1 MRLEKR
7 RQHNR
12 INEDA
17 AIQQISCRCK
27 ENGFMLRILLC
38 DDDARML
45 DKIHSKVRETMDA
58 LGEKV
63 NVCKYTNDR
72 NSCTGRS
79 RPGAAGRGPGKERL
93 QRRGPGPAA
102 PGGMCCNRFARLAHL
117 PAGQFFSFDAIY
129 KRNPPIFL
137 ANCRKIRYTYIVTNG
152 RKSCRSSLRKR
163 KMILPCVPERKG
175 A

>member
-1 MRLEKR
+1 MRPFNRFRAAVR
-7 RQHNR
+7 RVVLCCGYYSVTTMQGCWTRSIPRSGKPHGRTGRKSQH
-12 INEDA
+12 
-17 AIQQISCRCK
+17 QQIHECR
-27 ENGFMLRILLC
+27 
-38 DDDARML
+38 
-45 DKIHSKVRETMDA
+45 H
-58 LGEKV
+58 
-63 NVCKYTNDR
+63 DR

-137 ANCRKIRYTYIVTNG
+137 ANCRRIRYTYIVTNG
-152 RKSCRSSLRKR
+152 EKARRTSLRKR